1 MMVNIGKYKGWSNN
15 RLKKRL
21 VELEVENI
29 RLKDDA
35 KEHEKIIYNYHRDEK

>member
-1 MMVNIGKYKGWSNN
+1 MVNIGKYKGWSNN

-29 RLKDDA
+29 RLNKDL
-35 KEHEKIIYNYHRDEK
+35 KELEKIVYKYHKDEK